1 MWASEVNRVCTAA
14 LALACAGALAQP
26 TPPLVTD
33 VDIERARRDA
43 PVVTDAD
50 IERARRLHAPASPKA
65 PPPSAPGAVN
75 VEALPVPATPATV
88 DLGAVARGYAAI
100 GAAGGAGALRARE
113 PALLV
118 FVSLSMPRPTL
129 TLLAEQAARA
139 RATLVLR
146 GVHDNSLART
156 VARVRSLV
164 GQHPAAVQIDPQ
176 AFSRYGVTVVPTVVV
191 VRAGAAQAACAQQSC
206 PADPSAFVGVA
217 GDVSLDYALEHVA
230 RHAPDFAADAAT
242 LLTRLR

>member
-1 MWASEVNRVCTAA
+1 MWASEANPVHAAA

-26 TPPLVTD
+26 APP
-33 VDIERARRDA
+33 
-43 PVVTDAD
+43 PVTDAD
-50 IERARRLHAPASPKA
+50 IERARREAPVVTDADVERARRLHAPTA
-65 PPPSAPGAVN
+65 PGALTRSAPGAVN

-100 GAAGGAGALRARE
+100 GAGGGASALRAHE

-118 FVSLSMPRPTL
+118 FVSLAMPEPAL
-129 TLLAEQAARA
+129 ALLAEQAARA

-146 GVHDNSLART
+146 GVHDDSLART
-156 VARVRSLV
+156 VARVHSLV
-164 GQHPAAVQIDPQ
+164 GRHPVAVQIDPQ

-191 VRAGAAQAACAQQSC
+191 VRAGTAQAGCAQQSC
-206 PADPSAFVGVA
+206 PADASAFVGVS

-230 RHAPDFAADAAT
+230 RHAPDFAADAAS
-242 LLTRLR
+242 LLARLR